1 MFPSGA
7 PKETF
12 CGWIALSHLNM
23 YLHDQLCIIITFQ
36 ENDECSFAFC
46 AEIIKTLFL
55 RHTLQMVEW
64 RGQICTNEIQ
74 DCLEKF
80 KLFKMQ

>member
-7 PKETF
+7 SKETL

-36 ENDECSFAFC
+36 ENDECSFAFSG
-46 AEIIKTLFL
+46 ELKKKLL
-55 RHTLQMVEW
+55 LHHTLQIVEW
-64 RGQICTNEIQ
+64 RRQIRTNEIQ
-74 DCLEKF
+74 EILIECD
-80 KLFKMQ
+80 LFNMR